1 MQVSGNIDIILTPFL
16 LVPLLAKEQNLRGL
30 EKAGLFKVQTHLK
43 EPGFTAQFPWL
54 EAEPRL
60 ACMKVGEVA
69 ERKEGGL
76 QADPTH
82 GGFRNCS

>member
-1 MQVSGNIDIILTPFL
+1 MQVYGNIILTPLL
-16 LVPLLAKEQNLRGL
+16 LVPLLLKEQILLGV
-30 EKAGLFKVQTHLK
+30 EKADLFKAHPHLT

-60 ACMKVGEVA
+60 ACTKVGEVA

-82 GGFRNCS
+82 GGFRNFA